1 MTFRFLTFSLVA
13 ALACGGGDGG
23 GADATQPSAGNGP
36 EPPVSGLELTD
47 ADMSALARASSG
59 WTYYKLRSD
68 TLMRSTGSG
77 HTSAR
82 LRTRYNSRAAAQ
94 LDGTGKVRPGA
105 IFADSSLIVKELI
118 TGETLD
124 RYAVMMKMQG
134 SENAGAGWL
143 WAYYA
148 PDGSPQI
155 SITTRG
161 GSCVAC
167 HSTGIDQTRMND
179 SHP

>member
-1 MTFRFLTFSLVA
+1 MPFRFLMFSLTA
-13 ALACGGGDGG
+13 AFACGGGGT
-23 GADATQPSAGNGP
+23 DATQPSAGNGP
-36 EPPVSGLELTD
+36 EPPGSGLELTD
-47 ADMSALARASSG
+47 ADVSALARASAG

-77 HTSAR
+77 HGETR
-82 LRTRYNSRAAAQ
+82 LRTRYNFRAAAQ
-94 LDGTGKVRPGA
+94 LDGTGKVRPAA

-118 TGETLD
+118 VGETLN

-134 SENAGAGWL
+134 SENAGMGWL

-148 PDGSPQI
+148 PDGSPQVP
-155 SITTRG
+155 ITARG
-161 GSCVAC
+161 SSCVEC
-167 HSTGIDQTRMND
+167 HFTGIDLTRMND